1 VGCSEPG
8 HVHTRVALL
17 IGRIPIDRLI
27 SVEDCCLISVDVEG
41 VSRVLHY
48 RASALVELYSIHLL
62 LINPRLL
69 SIIKRKIVH
78 TSCVL
83 CVPCGDD
90 LLMIYC

>member
-1 VGCSEPG
+1 MQA
-8 HVHTRVALL
+8 ALL
-17 IGRIPIDRLI
+17 TGRVPINRLI
-27 SVEDCCLISVDVEG
+27 YVEDFCLISVGVEG
-41 VSRVLHY
+41 VRRVLHY
-48 RASALVELYSIHLL
+48 RDGSLVELYYIQLL

-90 LLMIYC
+90 LLMICVADICC